1 MRALWRGRPVR
12 TPTRR
17 IPQMNRHLVLAL
29 AACWLAAAAPALAQ
43 PQAAT
48 AASAP
53 ALPASAGTRR
63 DESLQR
69 RVIEDN
75 GVRIEETRL
84 RGAATHITVQS
95 KVPGAAPYQI
105 QVAPAGRDRS
115 EPRGGAGQR
124 AWTLFDF

>member
-1 MRALWRGRPVR
+1 MTRCNAL
-12 TPTRR
+12 T
-17 IPQMNRHLVLAL
+17 L
-29 AACWLAAAAPALAQ
+29 AALLLAAPAVVPAQ
-43 PQAAT
+43 PE
-48 AASAP
+48 ASAP
-53 ALPASAGTRR
+53 ALPASAGARL

-69 RVIEDN
+69 RIIEDE

-95 KVPGAAPYQI
+95 KVPGVKAYQI

>member
-1 MRALWRGRPVR
+1 MTRP
-12 TPTRR
+12 
-17 IPQMNRHLVLAL
+17 HVLAL
-29 AACWLAAAAPALAQ
+29 AFGLLATSVPAWAQPQTSAAPAAAASAG
-43 PQAAT
+43 
-48 AASAP
+48 ASTP
-53 ALPASAGTRR
+53 ALPALAGQRV
-63 DESLQR
+63 DDSLQR
-69 RVIEDN
+69 RVIEDD

-95 KVPGAAPYQI
+95 KLPGARPYQI

>member
-1 MRALWRGRPVR
+1 MTRP
-12 TPTRR
+12 
-17 IPQMNRHLVLAL
+17 HVLAL
-29 AACWLAAAAPALAQ
+29 SFGLLATSVPAMAQ
-43 PQAAT
+43 PQASAAPAA

-53 ALPASAGTRR
+53 ALPALADKRL

-69 RVIEDN
+69 RVIEDD

-95 KVPGAAPYQI
+95 KLPGVRPYQI

>member
-1 MRALWRGRPVR
+1 M
-12 TPTRR
+12 TRH
-17 IPQMNRHLVLAL
+17 QAL
-29 AACWLAAAAPALAQ
+29 AALLLVAPAAVLAQ
-43 PQAAT
+43 APT
-48 AASAP
+48 RPASAP
-53 ALPASAGTRR
+53 GFSASAAARL

-69 RVIEDN
+69 RVIEDD

-95 KVPGAAPYQI
+95 KLPGVKAYQI

>member
-1 MRALWRGRPVR
+1 MTRPHV
-12 TPTRR
+12 
-17 IPQMNRHLVLAL
+17 LVLAFGLL
-29 AACWLAAAAPALAQ
+29 ATSVPAWAQ
-43 PQAAT
+43 PQASAAAASA

-53 ALPASAGTRR
+53 ALPAAAGTRL

-69 RVIEDN
+69 RVIEDD

-95 KVPGAAPYQI
+95 KVPGARPYQI

>member
-1 MRALWRGRPVR
+1 MTRCNAL
-12 TPTRR
+12 T
-17 IPQMNRHLVLAL
+17 L
-29 AACWLAAAAPALAQ
+29 AALLLAAPAVAPAQ
-43 PQAAT
+43 P

-53 ALPASAGTRR
+53 ALPASAGARL

-69 RVIEDN
+69 RIIEDE

-95 KVPGAAPYQI
+95 KVPGAKPYQI

>member
-1 MRALWRGRPVR
+1 MTRCNALS
-12 TPTRR
+12 
-17 IPQMNRHLVLAL
+17 LAVLLL
-29 AACWLAAAAPALAQ
+29 AAPVVVPAQ
-43 PQAAT
+43 PVAG
-48 AASAP
+48 AP
-53 ALPASAGTRR
+53 ALPASAGARP

-69 RVIEDN
+69 RIIEDE

-95 KVPGAAPYQI
+95 KVPGAKAYQI

>member
-1 MRALWRGRPVR
+1 MTRCIAL
-12 TPTRR
+12 T
-17 IPQMNRHLVLAL
+17 L
-29 AACWLAAAAPALAQ
+29 AALLLGVPAVVPAQ
-43 PQAAT
+43 P

-53 ALPASAGTRR
+53 ALPASAGARL

-69 RVIEDN
+69 RVIEDE

-95 KVPGAAPYQI
+95 KLPGAKAYQI

>member
-1 MRALWRGRPVR
+1 M
-12 TPTRR
+12 TRL
-17 IPQMNRHLVLAL
+17 HVLAL
-29 AACWLAAAAPALAQ
+29 AQALAAGLVAAAAPVLAQ
-43 PQAAT
+43 TRAPAAAVAT
-48 AASAP
+48 AAAAAASAP
-53 ALPASAGTRR
+53 ALAAVAGARL

-69 RVIEDN
+69 RVIEDD

-95 KVPGAAPYQI
+95 KLPGVRPYQI

>member
-1 MRALWRGRPVR
+1 MTRCNAL
-12 TPTRR
+12 T
-17 IPQMNRHLVLAL
+17 L
-29 AACWLAAAAPALAQ
+29 AALLLAVPAVAPAQ
-43 PQAAT
+43 P

-53 ALPASAGTRR
+53 ALPASAGARL

-69 RVIEDN
+69 RIIEDE

-95 KVPGAAPYQI
+95 KVPGAKPYQI

>member
-1 MRALWRGRPVR
+1 MTRP
-12 TPTRR
+12 
-17 IPQMNRHLVLAL
+17 HVLAL
-29 AACWLAAAAPALAQ
+29 ATCFLAATVPAMAQLQAPI
-43 PQAAT
+43 

-53 ALPASAGTRR
+53 ALPASAGMRL

-69 RVIEDN
+69 RVIEDD

-95 KVPGAAPYQI
+95 KVPGARPYQI

>member
-1 MRALWRGRPVR
+1 MTRCNAL
-12 TPTRR
+12 T
-17 IPQMNRHLVLAL
+17 L
-29 AACWLAAAAPALAQ
+29 AALLLVAPAVVPAQ
-43 PQAAT
+43 P

-53 ALPASAGTRR
+53 ALPASAGARL

-69 RVIEDN
+69 RIIEDE

-95 KVPGAAPYQI
+95 KVPGVKAYQI

>member
-1 MRALWRGRPVR
+1 M
-12 TPTRR
+12 TRR
-17 IPQMNRHLVLAL
+17 NALTL
-29 AACWLAAAAPALAQ
+29 AALLLATPAVVPAR
-43 PQAAT
+43 P

-53 ALPASAGTRR
+53 ALPASAGARL
-63 DESLQR
+63 DESLQH
-69 RVIEDN
+69 RVIEDE

-95 KVPGAAPYQI
+95 KLPGAKPYQI

-124 AWTLFDF
+124 AWTLFNF

>member
-1 MRALWRGRPVR
+1 MTRPHV
-12 TPTRR
+12 
-17 IPQMNRHLVLAL
+17 LVLAFGLL
-29 AACWLAAAAPALAQ
+29 ATSVPAWAQ
-43 PQAAT
+43 PQASAAPAA

-53 ALPASAGTRR
+53 ALPAAAGTRL

-69 RVIEDN
+69 RVIEDD

-95 KVPGAAPYQI
+95 KVPGARPYQI

>member
-1 MRALWRGRPVR
+1 MTRCNAL
-12 TPTRR
+12 T
-17 IPQMNRHLVLAL
+17 L
-29 AACWLAAAAPALAQ
+29 AALLLAAPAVVPAQ
-43 PQAAT
+43 PAAG
-48 AASAP
+48 AP
-53 ALPASAGTRR
+53 ALPASAGARL

-69 RVIEDN
+69 RIIEDE

-95 KVPGAAPYQI
+95 KVPGVKAYQI

>member
-1 MRALWRGRPVR
+1 MTRCNAL
-12 TPTRR
+12 T
-17 IPQMNRHLVLAL
+17 L
-29 AACWLAAAAPALAQ
+29 AALLLAAPAVVPAQ
-43 PQAAT
+43 P

-53 ALPASAGTRR
+53 ALSASAGARL

-69 RVIEDN
+69 RIIEDE

-95 KVPGAAPYQI
+95 KVPGAKPYQI